1 MYNFSN
7 PSHSEDYDY
16 RTTSPDHIGN
26 ARGRANGL
34 GDSDGL
40 SKGTRTGSNPSHG
53 SEGHNPNRPI

>member
-40 SKGTRTGSNPSHG
+40 SKGTRTGSSPSHG
-53 SEGHNPNRPI
+53 SGGS